1 MQGCP
6 IQCKGCFNQAFWSY
20 SRGNLVCA
28 DDITDRILA
37 TKDIDGVTF
46 SGGEPF
52 AQADALA
59 SVGEQV
65 QEAGYTV
72 VTYTG
77 YTFEQLTSSADPASS
92 RLLNVTDLLIAGPYI
107 RAQACNHPYI
117 GSSNQQLISL
127 TERVCTD
134 FVNEQTD
141 SEIIEFSIT
150 PRGVIT
156 TTGFPQENMVPQ
168 DCYPLQGN
176 VISFHISAVFE
187 LPSGTVKH

>member
-1 MQGCP
+1 MMVHQNSDLGCRRRSNINLAGFLARSAVNGPGIRAVIWVQGCP

-77 YTFEQLTSSADPASS
+77 YTFEQLYLKCRSCIEPAPECYRSSHCRPLYQSPGMQSPIYRFIKPAAH
-92 RLLNVTDLLIAGPYI
+92 LPY
-107 RAQACNHPYI
+107 RKGLH
-117 GSSNQQLISL
+117 
-127 TERVCTD
+127 
-134 FVNEQTD
+134 
-141 SEIIEFSIT
+141 
-150 PRGVIT
+150 
-156 TTGFPQENMVPQ
+156 GFRE
-168 DCYPLQGN
+168 
-176 VISFHISAVFE
+176 
-187 LPSGTVKH
+187 